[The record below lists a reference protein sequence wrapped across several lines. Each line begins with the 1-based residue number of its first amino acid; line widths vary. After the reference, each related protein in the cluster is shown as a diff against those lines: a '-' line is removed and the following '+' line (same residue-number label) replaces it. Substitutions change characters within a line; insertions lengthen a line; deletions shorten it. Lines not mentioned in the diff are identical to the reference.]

1 MYNLT
6 LINLSADART
16 AAINEGGNIELK
28 GVSAEDLRALLE
40 TFCAIDAVQN
50 VTADPEI
57 RIKTRHENYLVRT
70 GQGKLFL
77 YDVLNREAP
86 AQVLTP
92 EQTVAELDG
101 SAMAER
107 TVAPFMMPGMAAYA
121 AREPEPIAAPRDA
134 LNLPRV
140 IVMAVIALGLGGAIF
155 YLQEPIFSR
164 AEPALFKPSEAAEL
178 SALRASL
185 AGVYMT
191 GIAAGHHGIVLST
204 TGELKLFEMNAR
216 AAPGVVYASARV
228 GRSGDKLI
236 LATNQPGGLIE
247 VSGDGALLYCGE
259 IYRRI
264 P

>member
-28 GVSAEDLRALLE
+28 GVSAVDLRALLE
-40 TFCAIDAVQN
+40 TFCEIDAVQN

-57 RIKTRHENYLVRT
+57 RIKTRHETYLVRT

-77 YDVLNREAP
+77 YDVLDREAP

-92 EQTVAELDG
+92 EQTIAELDG

-107 TVAPFMMPGMAAYA
+107 TVAPFMMAGMASYA

-140 IVMAVIALGLGGAIF
+140 IVMAVIALGLGGAII
-155 YLQEPIFSR
+155 YLRGPDGVDHASMHF
-164 AEPALFKPSEAAEL
+164 APPEPAEQD
-178 SALRASL
+178 ALWSSL

-191 GIAAGHHGIVLST
+191 GAQPGQHGIVLTT
-204 TGELKLFEMNAR
+204 TGELKFFEVNAR
-216 AAPGVVYASARV
+216 AAPGVVYAKGELV
-228 GRSGDKLI
+228 RSGQKLFF
-236 LATNQPGGLIE
+236 TTDQPGGLIE
-247 VSGDGALLYCGE
+247 VVDYDALLYCGE
-259 IYRRI
+259 TYQRI

>member
-6 LINLSADART
+6 LINLSADVRS

-40 TFCAIDAVQN
+40 TFCEIDAVQN

-57 RIKTRHENYLVRT
+57 RIKTRHETYLVRT

-77 YDVLNREAP
+77 YDVLDREAP

-92 EQTVAELDG
+92 EQTIAELDG
-101 SAMAER
+101 SALAGR
-107 TVAPFMMPGMAAYA
+107 TVAPFMMPGLAAYA
-121 AREPEPIAAPRDA
+121 AQEPEPIAAPRDA
-134 LNLPRV
+134 LNLPRA
-140 IVMAVIALGLGGAIF
+140 IVMAVIALSLGGAIF
-155 YLQEPIFSR
+155 YLQEPKFSR
-164 AEPALFKPSEAAEL
+164 AEMALFKPAETAEL

-191 GIAAGHHGIVLST
+191 GAQAGDHGIVLST
-204 TGELKLFEMNAR
+204 TGELKLFEVNAR
-216 AAPGVVYASARV
+216 AAPGVVYASARI
-228 GRSGDKLI
+228 GRSGDKLV

-247 VSGDGALLYCGE
+247 VQDGGSLIYCGE
-259 IYRRI
+259 TYWRI